1 MGHPK
6 RYQRRK
12 GRYTHLTLDDRAVIS
27 VMKGAG
33 HSQKEM
39 ARRLKISPS
48 TISRELSRNAPPV
61 RMGYYLAHKA
71 HERYRERFSTSHQR
85 LSLKNE
91 AIRSYVEEH
100 LKERWS
106 PEQISGRLNIDHP
119 DQRISHEA
127 IYQFIYAEKPEYVQ
141 LLTRAHRKR
150 KYRGQGKRHKT
161 SHIPNRIPITERPK
175 AVENRT
181 WRGHW
186 EADTLV
192 SRKSASTLVTLNE
205 RKTKVVILDRVK
217 ENTAEAVSNK
227 IIARM
232 KKLPKRL
239 RRSITYDNGHEN
251 VMHEKVNRTLKTRSY
266 FCAPYHS
273 WEKGTVENT
282 NGLIRR
288 FLPKGTDFSN
298 VSKAEIRRI
307 ENALNN
313 RPRKCLRYKT
323 PLEVLERQVAL
334 AS

>member
-1 MGHPK
+1 MGH
-6 RYQRRK
+6 RRRRHREK
-12 GRYTHLTLDDRAVIS
+12 EYTHLTLDDRAVIS

-39 ARRLKISPS
+39 AKRLKISPS

-71 HERYRERFSTSHQR
+71 HERYRDRFSISHQR
-85 LSLKNE
+85 PSLKNDI
-91 AIRSYVEEH
+91 IRSYVEEH

-106 PEQISGRLNIDHP
+106 PEQISGRMRIDQP
-119 DQRISHEA
+119 GQGISHEA
-127 IYQFIYAEKPEYVQ
+127 IYQFIYSEKPQYVK
-141 LLTRAHRKR
+141 LLARAHRKR

-161 SHIPNRIPITERPK
+161 SHIPNRTPITERPQG
-175 AVENRT
+175 VNNRT

-186 EADTLV
+186 EADTMV
-192 SRKSASTLVTLNE
+192 SRKNSSTLVTLSE
-205 RKTKVVILDRVK
+205 RKTKTVIIAQVK
-217 ENTAEAVSNK
+217 ENTAEVVSK
-227 IIARM
+227 AIISRLRT
-232 KKLPKRL
+232 LPKEL

-251 VMHEKVNRTLKTRSY
+251 VMHENVNQALEMKSY

-273 WEKGTVENT
+273 WEKGTIENT

-288 FLPKGTDFSN
+288 YLPKGTDFN
-298 VSKAEIRRI
+298 NISKKEIRRI

-323 PLEVLERQVAL
+323 PLEVL
-334 AS
+334 